1 MEESEPK
8 HLWLVIR
15 NSSRENDT
23 IRYKHFINMEELF
36 KYYVEDVNLNR
47 NNNGQDSIDAEDLK
61 PYCVLNKYT
70 RVYSSGDEKYFHYYT
85 YTIIDSIEQEV
96 YINSLY
102 EDCYTVFRLD
112 EIFRGSYRYE

>member
-1 MEESEPK
+1 MEESESK

-15 NSSRENDT
+15 NSCREIDT
-23 IRYKHFINMEELF
+23 IRYKHFTNMEELF

-70 RVYSSGDEKYFHYYT
+70 RVYSDSHEKYFQCHT

-96 YINSLY
+96 YINAWY
-102 EDCYTVFRLD
+102 EDDCKVFSLD
-112 EIFRGSYRYE
+112 EIFGES